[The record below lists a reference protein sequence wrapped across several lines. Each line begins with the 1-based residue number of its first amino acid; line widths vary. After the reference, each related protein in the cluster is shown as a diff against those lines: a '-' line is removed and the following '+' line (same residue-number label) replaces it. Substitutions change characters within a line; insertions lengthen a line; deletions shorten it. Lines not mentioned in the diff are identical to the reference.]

1 MKAQLIAGLAA
12 LFFVLGLTVWEFR
25 EAKRLE
31 ALLGQN
37 VGWLRAAGALK
48 LRILD
53 ERRGEYPAEWH
64 DGVRR
69 LHTVSVLRVLAALSA
84 LASFSAVLF

>member
-1 MKAQLIAGLAA
+1 MNAQLIAGLAA
-12 LFFVLGLTVWEFR
+12 LVFVLGLTLWEFH

-31 ALLGQN
+31 GLLGQN
-37 VGWLRAAGALK
+37 VGWLRAAGTLK

-53 ERRGEYPAEWH
+53 ERRGEFPAEWH

-69 LHTVSVLRVLAALSA
+69 LQAVSLLRVLGALAALA
-84 LASFSAVLF
+84 LFASVVF

>member
-12 LFFVLGLTVWEFR
+12 LFFVLGLT
-25 EAKRLE
+25 L
-31 ALLGQN
+31 
-37 VGWLRAAGALK
+37 

-69 LHTVSVLRVLAALSA
+69 LHAVSFLRVLGALAA
-84 LASFSAVLF
+84 LASFSAVIS